1 MQNKMTTQELQ
12 QPIEKETGQIQQPIE
27 EQAEEI
33 DQFQELQEEKLNQAN
48 ESQTDETPKEKEF
61 LVFGLYDISEVKVQ
75 DNGMRKYIN
84 LDPKIMIKSHGKIRE
99 KFSKGKINI
108 LEIFANLIAVP
119 GHRGK
124 KHKIQTGWKTGKYS
138 QNMKILLDALKI
150 VHEKTKENPVQVLVT
165 AIENSAPR
173 DGVTVIE
180 YGGARYPQ
188 AVDISPL
195 RRVTMTLRTI
205 VQGSYDKSFNKKTK
219 IEQAIATELIKAYNG
234 DMDSHAMGKKRDS
247 EKQADS
253 AR

>member
-1 MQNKMTTQELQ
+1 MEDQELEQ
-12 QPIEKETGQIQQPIE
+12 EPIDQMAELEKEKS
-27 EQAEEI
+27 
-33 DQFQELQEEKLNQAN
+33 DQFKL
-48 ESQTDETPKEKEF
+48 
-61 LVFGLYDISEVKVQ
+61 FGMYDVSDIKIM
-75 DNGMRKYIN
+75 DPGMKRYIN
-84 LDPKIMIKSHGKIRE
+84 LDPKLVVKSYGRIRE
-99 KFSKGKINI
+99 KFGKGKINL
-108 LEIFANLIAVP
+108 LEIFANLVGVP

-138 QNMKILLDALKI
+138 QNMRIVLETLKI
-150 VHEKTKENPVQVLVT
+150 IEEKTKQNPVQVLVS

-195 RRVTMTLRTI
+195 RRVTMTLRQM

-219 IEQAIATELIKAYNG
+219 IEQALATEIMKAYNR
-234 DMDSHAMGKKRDS
+234 DTDSFSMQKRKDS

>member
-1 MQNKMTTQELQ
+1 METEQLQEVN
-12 QPIEKETGQIQQPIE
+12 E
-27 EQAEEI
+27 EMPEEEVI
-33 DQFQELQEEKLNQAN
+33 DQMAELENKADNFKL
-48 ESQTDETPKEKEF
+48 
-61 LVFGLYDISEVKVQ
+61 FGLYDVSDIKIV
-75 DNGMRKYIN
+75 DPGMKRYIN
-84 LDPKIMIKSHGKIRE
+84 LEPKLMIKSHGRIRE
-99 KFSKGKINI
+99 KFGRAKINL

-138 QNMKILLDALKI
+138 QNMRIVVETLKI
-150 VHEKTKENPVQVLVT
+150 IENKMKMNPVQVLVT
-165 AIENSAPR
+165 ALENAAPM

-195 RRVTMTLRTI
+195 RRVTMTLRVM

-219 IEQAIATELIKAYNG
+219 IEQALANEIMKAYEK
-234 DMDSHAMGKKRDS
+234 DMDSGAMSKKRDG